1 MSTTAEHP
9 FVITANDLRNGAVV
23 YLCDGGDWSECL
35 GDSRLFPAD
44 ELEVGLAT
52 GREAEAQQLVVGV
65 YEIEVSRQD
74 DELVPVRYRERIRAY
89 GPSTHVDFVRA
100 DVPGHL
106 THPDGVEAVRFTSA

>member
-23 YLCDGGDWSECL
+23 YLCDGADWSECL
-35 GDSRLFPAD
+35 DESRIFPAD
-44 ELEVGLAT
+44 GLEEGLAV
-52 GREAEAQQLVVGV
+52 GRAAEDNQRVVGV
-65 YEIEVSRQD
+65 YEIEVSQQGRQV
-74 DELVPVRYRERIRAY
+74 VPVRYRERIRAY